1 MVIFRITIKTKV
13 NTMNAHS
20 TTHKFRSKGINFRK
34 IKSEMKAII
43 AAKKQRPT
51 NNPFIPFWIGSC
63 CGGLNNISAAITRQP
78 DVTIFKGV
86 SFKIMSF

>member
-1 MVIFRITIKTKV
+1 MVIFKITIKTKV

-43 AAKKQRPT
+43 AAKKQRPISS
-51 NNPFIPFWIGSC
+51 PFTPFCIGSC
-63 CGGLNNISAAITRQP
+63 CGGLNNISAATTRQP

-86 SFKIMSF
+86 SFKVMSF

>member
-1 MVIFRITIKTKV
+1 MVIFKITIKTSV

-43 AAKKQRPT
+43 AAKKH
-51 NNPFIPFWIGSC
+51 NPITKPLSPF
-63 CGGLNNISAAITRQP
+63 
-78 DVTIFKGV
+78 
-86 SFKIMSF
+86 

>member
-1 MVIFRITIKTKV
+1 MVSFKTTIKTKV
-13 NTMNAHS
+13 NTINAHS

-51 NNPFIPFWIGSC
+51 SKPFTPFCTGI
-63 CGGLNNISAAITRQP
+63 CGVWLNTIISARTRHP
-78 DVTIFKGV
+78 EVTIFKGV
-86 SFKIMSF
+86 NFKIRFF